1 MLRRLLSVS
10 ALLFLSHLLALSVV
24 YALGFWLPSG
34 GVLDMTAADRR
45 TLTDY
50 GLGLV
55 FDLPVPE
62 AIFSPDRRS
71 YLIIDVVN
79 APQPQTN
86 YRLRAL
92 HTPSDDLL
100 FSDSTGAVR
109 GLPVW
114 SPDGQRIAYLQ
125 QSELTSTLVVFR
137 LADRQIETTIDAG
150 YPLMSSLV
158 WWPDGSKLLTAALI
172 NGQYD
177 LVTIDRR
184 TGDTAP
190 LTTTP
195 HNETFPLITPDGQ
208 TIVFTSS
215 ARGTL
220 DVYAM
225 NSDGSTLRPLVA
237 GEAIY
242 TARSLSPDGRWIAI
256 VSLSA
261 ERPIEGLRYDLWSGA
276 RLPALPLGPA
286 AQIAWW

>member
-1 MLRRLLSVS
+1 MLRVLLRACAFFFCLHWA
-10 ALLFLSHLLALSVV
+10 ALFIV
-24 YALGFWLPSG
+24 YVLGFWLPSA
-34 GVLDMTAADRR
+34 GVLDVTAADRR

-62 AIFSPDRRS
+62 AIFSPDRRA
-71 YLIIDVVN
+71 YLTVEVMNN
-79 APQPQTN
+79 AQPRVN
-86 YRLRAL
+86 YRL
-92 HTPSDDLL
+92 HTLASPSSDLL

-125 QSELTSTLVVFR
+125 PSELTSALVVFR
-137 LADRQIETTIDAG
+137 LADRQVETTIDVP
-150 YPLMSSLV
+150 YPLVSSLV
-158 WWPDGSKLLTAALI
+158 WWPDSSKLLTAALI
-172 NGQYD
+172 DGQYD

-184 TGDTAP
+184 SGSMTRITA
-190 LTTTP
+190 TP

-208 TIVFTSS
+208 IIVFTSS
-215 ARGTL
+215 AHGTL

-225 NSDGSTLRPLVA
+225 NSDGSAPRPLVT

-242 TARSLSPDGRWIAI
+242 TARSLSPDGRWVAI

-276 RLPALPLGPA
+276 LLPTLPLGPA
-286 AQIAWW
+286 AQVAWW